1 MEEKNKE
8 SVKEERKVEEEKKVE
23 LPKLMVSSNDKPKEL
38 IIQRKSKLLS
48 STWIESIDKKL
59 DRSSQKDKLQRM
71 KQINKY

>member
-48 STWIESIDKKL
+48 ST
-59 DRSSQKDKLQRM
+59 
-71 KQINKY
+71 